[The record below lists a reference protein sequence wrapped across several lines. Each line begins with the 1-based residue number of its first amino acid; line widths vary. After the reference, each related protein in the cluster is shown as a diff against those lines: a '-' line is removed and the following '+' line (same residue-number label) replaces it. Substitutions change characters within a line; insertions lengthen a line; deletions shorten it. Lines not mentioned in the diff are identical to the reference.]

1 MNAKVG
7 MQNEEMILPNFIRSQ
22 FVSAFC
28 ILPSAF

>member
-1 MNAKVG
+1 MNAEG
-7 MQNEEMILPNFIRSQ
+7 GRQNKETILPNFIRSQ